1 MKRSIFLSLMI
12 IGLCGLQLSA
22 QGLRSG
28 TFSAWSVN
36 GRNATATGGEAIIAS
51 AGFIEA
57 LLAGAIQITD
67 PENPTSI
74 ESMQKDI
81 QLHIHGNILNVRS
94 NEPYSLLIYHISGV
108 QEANN
113 PPCENHT
120 VSLKQG
126 VHIVILQN
134 KESIQKY
141 KIQILN

>member
-36 GRNATATGGEAIIAS
+36 EKNATATGGEAIIAS

-94 NEPYSLLIYHISGV
+94 DEPYSLLIYHISGV
-108 QEANN
+108 QETNN

-120 VSLKQG
+120 VSLKHG

-134 KESIQKY
+134 KESIRKY